1 MLSGVQKLLKHT
13 KKVVYETK
21 KQKHRLDSLSIGSYY
36 LNLVYIFMRIYPSV
50 FLTKL
55 RLSSELASALNNILA
70 SSYTNFITLADLKVE
85 LRIVKAEVRNLKRTQ
100 DEEGLLEYNT
110 TVQKEIAALIE
121 KLVTNGIKIIIDDQ
135 SEF

>member
-121 KLVTNGIKIIIDDQ
+121 KLVTNGVKIIIDNQ

>member
-1 MLSGVQKLLKHT
+1 
-13 KKVVYETK
+13 
-21 KQKHRLDSLSIGSYY
+21 
-36 LNLVYIFMRIYPSV
+36 MRIYPSV

-110 TVQKEIAALIE
+110 TVQKELTALIE
-121 KLVTNGIKIIIDDQ
+121 KLVTNGVKIIIDNQ

>member
-1 MLSGVQKLLKHT
+1 
-13 KKVVYETK
+13 
-21 KQKHRLDSLSIGSYY
+21 
-36 LNLVYIFMRIYPSV
+36 MRIYPSV